1 MKYIASC
8 HGTFFLVLSAIV
20 KASFRRFFFLGSL
33 LTLAFVP
40 LRGAVLINEYALRG
54 NLNDNLGGTP
64 LTSLG
69 GQITSLGYVFAAN
82 QGLSLSIPFLSF
94 ANFSIE
100 LSFKFDAVTGYR
112 KIADFK
118 SLVEDMGFYVLNG
131 SLNFFPVATA
141 TQTDFTPGT
150 NVVVALTRDGAT
162 GIVTGYV
169 NGQQRFSFL
178 DNTTLAVAT
187 PGVPSNLI
195 LFKDDT
201 ATGGNEAS
209 GGQLNYLRVFNGAL
223 TSGQV
228 SALYAGG
235 APQAVPEPTTLLLL
249 MLGGPVVFALAR
261 RRSV

>member
-1 MKYIASC
+1 MKAPLRRI
-8 HGTFFLVLSAIV
+8 FFLC
-20 KASFRRFFFLGSL
+20 SL
-33 LTLAFVP
+33 FALAFAP

-69 GQITSLGYVFAAN
+69 GQITALGYVFAAN
-82 QGLSLSIPFLSF
+82 QGVSLSIPFLSF
-94 ANFSIE
+94 SNFSIE

-118 SLVEDMGFYVLNG
+118 SLAEDMGFYVLNG
-131 SLNFFPVATA
+131 SLNFYPVTTA
-141 TQTDFTPGT
+141 PQVDFTPGT
-150 NVVVALTRDGAT
+150 NVVVALTRDGAS

-178 DNTTLAVAT
+178 DTTTLAVTT

-209 GGQLNYLRVFNGAL
+209 GGQLNYLRVYNGAL
-223 TSGQV
+223 TSTQV

-235 APQAVPEPTTLLLL
+235 APQAVPEPQAVLLL
-249 MLGGPVVFALAR
+249 MLGGPVVFALTR
-261 RRSV
+261 RRSA

>member
-1 MKYIASC
+1 MRATVRRI
-8 HGTFFLVLSAIV
+8 FFLC
-20 KASFRRFFFLGSL
+20 SL
-33 LTLAFVP
+33 LALAFAP
-40 LRGAVLINEYALRG
+40 ARGAVLINEYALRG

-82 QGLSLSIPFLSF
+82 QGVSLSIPFLSF

-118 SLVEDMGFYVLNG
+118 SLVEDMGLYVLNG
-131 SLNFFPVATA
+131 SLNFFPVTTA
-141 TQTDFTPGT
+141 PQVDFTPGT
-150 NVVVALTRDGAT
+150 NVVVALTRDGTT

-178 DNTTLAVAT
+178 DTTTLGVTT

-201 ATGGNEAS
+201 ATGSTEAS
-209 GGQLNYLRVFNGAL
+209 GGQLNYLRVYNGAL
-223 TSGQV
+223 TSTQV
-228 SALYAGG
+228 AALYAGG
-235 APQAVPEPTTLLLL
+235 APQAVPEPAAALLLL
-249 MLGGPVVFALAR
+249 LGGPIVLALV
-261 RRSV
+261 RRSKA